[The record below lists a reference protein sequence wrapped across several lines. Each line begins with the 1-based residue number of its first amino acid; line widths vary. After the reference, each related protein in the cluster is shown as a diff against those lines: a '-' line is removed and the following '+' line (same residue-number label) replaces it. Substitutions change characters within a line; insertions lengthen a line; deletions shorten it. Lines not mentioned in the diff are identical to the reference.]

1 MTSMNPYVSAGK
13 FKPFDG
19 DTELVPGIRAVATPG
34 HTAGHTVYMVA
45 SKGETMVLWGD
56 LMHVAAAQFPDPA
69 VTIAFDTDSAMA
81 AAQRKKVFADAAAHA
96 YWVAGAH
103 LSFPG
108 IGHLRAAGTGYSYV
122 PANYSAL
129 R

>member
-1 MTSMNPYVSAGK
+1 
-13 FKPFDG
+13 
-19 DTELVPGIRAVATPG
+19 
-34 HTAGHTVYMVA
+34 
-45 SKGETMVLWGD
+45 VLWGD

-81 AAQRKKVFADAAAHA
+81 AAQRKKVFADAAAHG

-108 IGHLRAAGTGYSYV
+108 LGHLRAADMGYSYV

-129 R
+129 Y